1 MRKIQVAKIRD
12 VVKRL
17 CLEANFIL
25 RKDVLAALKKA
36 EKKETNKRARAI
48 FGQIIENARVAKKE
62 RIAICQDTGMAVI
75 FIELGQ
81 EVILAGGDLNG
92 AVSEGVRR
100 AYSEGCLRK
109 SVVADPIERHNTK
122 TNTPPIVFIK
132 IVPGNRVRITVSP
145 KGFGSEN
152 KSRIKMFKP
161 TADLAEIKA
170 FIIDTVKAAG
180 PDACPPLILGIG
192 IGGTFERCAHL
203 AKEALLRP
211 IDKHN
216 VKRHIRKFEEDI
228 AKEINALGIGPMGL
242 GGRTTVLGVNV
253 EEFPTHIAGLPV
265 AVNVSCHATR
275 SASAVI

>member
-1 MRKIQVAKIRD
+1 MRKISVLKIRD
-12 VVKRL
+12 TVKRL
-17 CLEANFIL
+17 CLEANFVL

-36 EKKETNKRARAI
+36 KRKETNKRARAI
-48 FGQIIENARVAKKE
+48 FGQIIENARIAEKDRV
-62 RIAICQDTGMAVI
+62 AICQDTGIAVV
-75 FIELGQ
+75 FIELGRD
-81 EVILAGGDLNG
+81 VLVTGGDLNT
-92 AVSEGVRR
+92 AINEGVVS
-100 AYSEGCLRK
+100 AYRDGYLRK
-109 SVVADPIERHNTK
+109 SVVRDPVERNNTN
-122 TNTPPIVFIK
+122 TNTPAVISVK
-132 IVPGNRVRITVSP
+132 IVPGNRIRITVSP

-161 TADLAEIKA
+161 TAGEEEIRQ

-192 IGGTFERCAHL
+192 MGGTFEKCAYL

-211 IDKHN
+211 IGKRNPKKHISELE
-216 VKRHIRKFEEDI
+216 KGLASD
-228 AKEINALGIGPMGL
+228 INALGIGPMGL
-242 GGRTTVLGVNV
+242 GGRTTVLGVNI